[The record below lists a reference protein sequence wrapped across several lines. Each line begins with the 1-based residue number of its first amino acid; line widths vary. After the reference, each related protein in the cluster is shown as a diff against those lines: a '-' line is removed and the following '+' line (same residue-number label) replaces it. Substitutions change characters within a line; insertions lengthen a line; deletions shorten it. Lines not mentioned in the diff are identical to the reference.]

1 MFGTTFL
8 RRCIPVFVK
17 GAPAVRKGFSSSI
30 GNTLA
35 NNQSRQIISNDSA
48 HIPVDAYYAAR
59 GIDITKFT
67 QVFEGKQHFTN
78 KCVTITLNHLENRH
92 ISIFKYGSVVLF
104 NVPKEDHVEYMRK
117 IQSVSMSPIAEG
129 LQKTD
134 SYRIKMTPGL
144 DKPSVIKAEH
154 VNIQSLDANN
164 LEIIGTVMAQTVA
177 LDYYMLEVESLMD
190 KFMQMNL
197 KIEETGNYKGVSS
210 KVLHRLIASNNTVI
224 TNVLSKMGIFE
235 GSDAAWENADY
246 YDTW

>member
-1 MFGTTFL
+1 MLGTMSV
-8 RRCIPVFVK
+8 RRCIPVFAKSV
-17 GAPAVRKGFSSSI
+17 PTVRRGFCSSI
-30 GNTLA
+30 GSTLA
-35 NNQSRQIISNDSA
+35 NTDSRHVISNDSA

-59 GIDITKFT
+59 GIDITRFT
-67 QVFEGKQHFTN
+67 QVFEGKQHFTS
-78 KCVTITLNHLENRH
+78 KCVTITLNKPDKRH

-117 IQSVSMSPIAEG
+117 IQSVAMSPIAEG

-134 SYRIKMTPGL
+134 SYRIKITPGL

-177 LDYYMLEVESLMD
+177 LDYYMLEVESLLD

-197 KIEETGNYKGVSS
+197 KIQETGS
-210 KVLHRLIASNNTVI
+210 R
-224 TNVLSKMGIFE
+224 
-235 GSDAAWENADY
+235 
-246 YDTW
+246 